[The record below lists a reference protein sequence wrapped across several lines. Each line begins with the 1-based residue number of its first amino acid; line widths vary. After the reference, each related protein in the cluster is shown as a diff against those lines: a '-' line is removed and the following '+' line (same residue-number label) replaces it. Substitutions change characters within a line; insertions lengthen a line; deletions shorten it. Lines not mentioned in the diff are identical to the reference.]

1 MMYNQQQRPAINKV
15 QIVGIALT
23 VAVVGG
29 VGIRIHSFV
38 ENRSDQNTSTPD
50 ESTSRQARSTA
61 MMKSLSTEQL
71 PQTEA
76 DDKPQAQI
84 IEKQTQIVIVVPQSP
99 EQIDCIQHGG
109 GMGCFSTEYTPNLPS
124 YYSPASSHWTERQV
138 NNRWERTRRAF
149 YNVYF

>member
-1 MMYNQQQRPAINKV
+1 MYNQQQRPAINKV
-15 QIVGIALT
+15 QIVGMALA

-38 ENRSDQNTSTPD
+38 ENRSDKNTSTPD
-50 ESTSRQARSTA
+50 QST
-61 MMKSLSTEQL
+61 MMESLSTEQP
-71 PQTEA
+71 PQTEPT
-76 DDKPQAQI
+76 DKVSTQVV
-84 IEKQTQIVIVVPQSP
+84 EKQTQIVIVVPQSS

-109 GMGCFSTEYTPNLPS
+109 GMGCFSAEYKPNLPS